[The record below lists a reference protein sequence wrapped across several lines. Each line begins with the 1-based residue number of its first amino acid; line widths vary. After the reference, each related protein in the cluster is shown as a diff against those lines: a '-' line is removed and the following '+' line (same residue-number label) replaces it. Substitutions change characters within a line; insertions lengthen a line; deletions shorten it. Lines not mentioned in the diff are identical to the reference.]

1 MQMKQKIRYPKVKL
15 ALGCFTLA
23 VGFLAANLAL
33 FHWVERTDL
42 YYLLGEFARY
52 VCAYGGFGAMIF
64 GAILINDF
72 LNLRNST
79 AKRPTVKPLKIKD
92 AYQKILAKTAWLLA
106 EDLKKSSITY
116 HEITTLYNLEKE
128 EEIVVAQQHTQQQL
142 LITPENT
149 EISSDF
155 NA

>member
-1 MQMKQKIRYPKVKL
+1 
-15 ALGCFTLA
+15 
-23 VGFLAANLAL
+23 
-33 FHWVERTDL
+33 
-42 YYLLGEFARY
+42 
-52 VCAYGGFGAMIF
+52 MIF
-64 GAILINDF
+64 GAMLINDF
-72 LNLRNST
+72 LNLRSSM
-79 AKRPTVKPLKIKD
+79 AKRPTVKPLKVKG

-128 EEIVVAQQHTQQQL
+128 EEEIVVAQQQ

-149 EISSDF
+149 EIPSEL

>member
-1 MQMKQKIRYPKVKL
+1 MKMEQKTKYLKVKL
-15 ALGCFTLA
+15 VLGCFTLA

-33 FHWVERTDL
+33 FHWVERTGL

-64 GAILINDF
+64 GAMLINDF
-72 LNLRNST
+72 LNLRSSM
-79 AKRPTVKPLKIKD
+79 AKRPTVKPLKVKG

-128 EEIVVAQQHTQQQL
+128 EEEIVVAQQQ

-149 EISSDF
+149 EIPSEL

>member
-1 MQMKQKIRYPKVKL
+1 MEQKTRYLKAKL
-15 ALGCFTLA
+15 FLGCFTLA

-33 FHWVERTDL
+33 FHWVEQTGL

-72 LNLRNST
+72 LNLRNSM
-79 AKRPTVKPLKIKD
+79 AKRSTVKPLKIKN
-92 AYQKILAKTAWLLA
+92 AYQKILAKTALLLA
-106 EDLKKSSITY
+106 EDLKRSSITY
-116 HEITTLYNLEKE
+116 HEITMLYNLEKK
-128 EEIVVAQQHTQQQL
+128 EEIVAQQHTQQQL

-149 EISSDF
+149 EIPSKL